1 MRHKEG
7 DIVEYEGMKLR
18 LEKGKYGD
26 HRDCSGCA
34 FEHHL
39 MKYCSIATMV
49 FGNFKFIEIKEKS
62 IGNNK

>member
-1 MRHKEG
+1 MRYKEG
-7 DIVEYEGMKLR
+7 NIVEYGGMKLR

-26 HRDCSGCA
+26 YRDCSGCA

-39 MKYCSIATMV
+39 MKCCNLAIMT

-62 IGNNK
+62 IDNNK

>member
-1 MRHKEG
+1 MRYKEG

-26 HRDCSGCA
+26 YRDCSGCA

-62 IGNNK
+62 IDNNK